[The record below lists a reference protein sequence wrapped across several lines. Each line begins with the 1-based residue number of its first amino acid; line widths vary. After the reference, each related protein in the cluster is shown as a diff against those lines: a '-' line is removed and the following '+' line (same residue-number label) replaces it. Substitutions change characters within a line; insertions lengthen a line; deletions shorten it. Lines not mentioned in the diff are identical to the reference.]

1 MSSVALAVVTRDR
14 PGLVARCLVPS
25 LRAMD
30 RRDAEVLVVD
40 QSESSQTLP
49 LVAEFP
55 WVRYLRSGPGISR
68 GRNVAVA
75 ASSAPVIVF
84 TDDDVNFGPEWLPR
98 MRAALA
104 EPDVGAVCGR
114 GIDSLGR
121 RLPGGP
127 AGVHRW
133 PSDPFNLGHGFN
145 VAFRRAALLDAG
157 PFDELLGGGAPIPAA
172 EDTDMLYR
180 ILRAGWAVL
189 CDDAITVCH
198 HSWRGVDDERRVH
211 TNYGAGFAAQTVKHV
226 RQGDRI
232 AARIAA
238 HELGRHAFWTA
249 VAAARRDRRTLRLQA
264 AWARG
269 VLAGRAQAV
278 RAYERHVVD
287 PRRPS
292 L

>member
-14 PGLVARCLVPS
+14 PGLIARCLLPS

-30 RRDAEVLVVD
+30 RCDADVLVVD
-40 QSESSQTLP
+40 QSDDSETHALIQEL
-49 LVAEFP
+49 P
-55 WVRYLRSGPGISR
+55 WVRYARSGPGVSR
-68 GRNVAVA
+68 GRNVAVE

-84 TDDDVNFGPEWLPR
+84 TDDDVEFGPDWLAR
-98 MRAALA
+98 MRAAIA

-114 GIDSLGR
+114 GTDSSGR
-121 RLPGGP
+121 TLPGGR

-180 ILRAGWAVL
+180 VLRGGWAVI
-189 CDDAITVCH
+189 CDDSIIVRH
-198 HSWRGVDDERRVH
+198 RSWRSVEEERRVH
-211 TNYGAGFAAQTVKHV
+211 ANYGAGFAAQTVKHV
-226 RQGDRI
+226 RRGDRV
-232 AARIAA
+232 AARLAA
-238 HELGRHAFWTA
+238 QELGRHAFWTA
-249 VAAARRDRRTLRLQA
+249 VAVARRDRRTLRLQA

-269 VLAGRAQAV
+269 ALAGRAQATK
-278 RAYERHVVD
+278 AYGRD
-287 PRRPS
+287 AIDRRPS
-292 L
+292 GH